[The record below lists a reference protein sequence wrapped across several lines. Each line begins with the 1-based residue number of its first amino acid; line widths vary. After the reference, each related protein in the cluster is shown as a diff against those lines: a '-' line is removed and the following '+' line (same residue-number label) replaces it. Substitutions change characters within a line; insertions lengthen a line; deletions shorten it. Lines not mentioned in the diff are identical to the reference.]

1 MYIFNESL
9 VQVEY
14 SGNVRHQLFE
24 RHLRPIRK
32 GKRCLVKRD
41 FACGL
46 QPYKFYLDALIN
58 KSGSEIMASNFDG
71 LGASNIVLR
80 KISSE
85 SHQCDRLHKDMFECL
100 LRFQIV

>member
-1 MYIFNESL
+1 MFNESL

-24 RHLRPIRK
+24 RHSRPIRK
-32 GKRCLVKRD
+32 GERCLVKRD

-46 QPYKFYLDALIN
+46 KPYKFYLDALIN
-58 KSGSEIMASNFDG
+58 KSGSAIMASNFDG
-71 LGASNIVLR
+71 LGASNSVLR
-80 KISSE
+80 KISRE